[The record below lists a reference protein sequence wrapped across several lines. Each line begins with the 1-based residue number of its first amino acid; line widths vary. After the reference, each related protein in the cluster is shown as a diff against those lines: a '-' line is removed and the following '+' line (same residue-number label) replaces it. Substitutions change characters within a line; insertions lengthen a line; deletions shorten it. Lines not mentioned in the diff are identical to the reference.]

1 MTRDRRAGR
10 TGLVTDDRWA
20 GRTALVTG
28 ALGFIGSH
36 FVEELAARGA
46 TVLALYRSERPDIK
60 RDLDALP
67 GSDRIRFV
75 AVDLCDAYET
85 RAAFKYLASSI
96 DIVVHCAGLDGN
108 AQFKHEHSAEILD
121 SNQRTTANLLNCVR
135 DFGADEVVVMS
146 SSEVYC
152 GPLSSATSEDDDYR
166 AHMRYTDNGY
176 VLSKT
181 YAEILSG
188 LHRRQ
193 FGTNVFLVRP
203 CNVYGPRDSFDT
215 SRGRVIPSMLAKTL
229 AGEEIEIWGDGSQT
243 RSFVHVADLV
253 RASLRMVETGKH
265 RVLNIGTTEET
276 TILELARM
284 VSDVLRRP
292 ERIRTVPSRPVGI
305 AGRRLDLS
313 RMFEVI
319 DLEPRTLRAGLEDT
333 IRWYRR
339 HQHQTTR

>member
-1 MTRDRRAGR
+1 MTDRQ
-10 TGLVTDDRWA
+10 WA

-36 FVEELAARGA
+36 FVEQLAARGA
-46 TVLALYRSERPDIK
+46 TVLALHRGERPGIK
-60 RDLDALP
+60 EELAALP
-67 GSDRIRFV
+67 GSERIRFV
-75 AVDLCDAYET
+75 AVDLCDANET
-85 RAAFKYLASSI
+85 RAAFKYLAPSI
-96 DIVVHCAGLDGN
+96 DTVVHCAGLDGN
-108 AQFKHEHSAEILD
+108 ARFKHEHSADILD
-121 SNQRTTANLLNCVR
+121 SNQRITSNLLNCVR
-135 DFGADEVVVMS
+135 DFGAGETVVMS

-152 GPLSSATSEDDDYR
+152 APLTSATSEDDDYR

-181 YAEILSG
+181 YAEILAG

-193 FGTNVFLVRP
+193 FGTDVFLVRP
-203 CNVYGPRDSFDT
+203 ANVYGPRDSFDT
-215 SRGRVIPSMLAKTL
+215 SRGRVIPSMLAKAE

-253 RASLRMVETGKH
+253 RASLCMVETARH

-276 TILELARM
+276 AILDLARM
-284 VSDVLRRP
+284 VTAALGRP
-292 ERIRTVPSRPVGI
+292 ERIRTVPSRPVGVT
-305 AGRRLDLS
+305 GRRLDLS

-319 DLEPRTLRAGLEDT
+319 DFEPRTLRAGLEET

-339 HQHQTTR
+339 HQQQHQTTR

>member
-1 MTRDRRAGR
+1 MTG
-10 TGLVTDDRWA
+10 DRWA

-36 FVEELAARGA
+36 FVEQLTARGA
-46 TVLALYRSERPDIK
+46 TVLALHRGERPATK
-60 RDLDALP
+60 RELASLP
-67 GSDRIRFV
+67 GAERIRFV
-75 AVDLCDAYET
+75 AVDLRDAEET
-85 RAAFKYLASSI
+85 RAAFKYLAPSI
-96 DIVVHCAGLDGN
+96 DTVVHCAGLDGN

-121 SNQRTTANLLNCVR
+121 SNQRTTSNLLNCVR

-152 GPLSSATSEDDDYR
+152 GPLTSATSEDDDYR

-188 LHRRQ
+188 LHHKQ

-203 CNVYGPRDSFDT
+203 ANVYGPRDSFDT
-215 SRGRVIPSMLAKTL
+215 SRGRVIPSMLAKTE

-253 RASLRMVETGKH
+253 RASLCMVETGKH

-276 TILELARM
+276 TILDLARM
-284 VSDVLRRP
+284 VTDVLDRP

-319 DLEPRTLRAGLEDT
+319 DFDPRTLRAGLEET